1 MMMCLQ
7 HQRPDGELDSYYLKP
22 GRRYHIGRGSVCE
35 VRILDL
41 KLSRKHC
48 ALEFTDNA
56 WHVVDLLSTNGCQY
70 DGQQIVGAV
79 RVAPGGRIEAG
90 QTALIVHSLFTPDA
104 DGAPAG
110 STNADAAP
118 DAAHDHTETT
128 RPNLEEEPLPEG
140 EANHSAASE
149 TGIFNRSQEWE
160 PESEPDVLVK
170 TDALIPNRPPQ
181 ATPAATK
188 PRPTVTPSPAPV
200 PAKIGSG
207 PQRKATPEPRRPTA
221 VFRADGS
228 NNLVQAED
236 QDEEK
241 THVGRPR
248 PAGLGVAAPLG
259 ESAPPA
265 AAPPLVPMPPPT
277 AASSDDR
284 TFFITVLGR
293 RVGPLT
299 RSAAREL
306 KARELKGTL
315 TTGDLEQYP
324 LG

>member
-7 HQRPDGELDSYYLKP
+7 HQRPDGELDTYYLKP
-22 GRRYHIGRGSVCE
+22 GRRYHVGRGSVCE

-90 QTALIVHSLFTPDA
+90 QTALVVHSLFTPDA
-104 DGAPAG
+104 EPAAAGATSAE
-110 STNADAAP
+110 AAS

-128 RPNLEEEPLPEG
+128 QPDLLEEEPLPEG
-140 EANHSAASE
+140 EANHSAAAE
-149 TGIFNRSQEWE
+149 TGMFKVTKEWE
-160 PESEPDVLVK
+160 PESESDALVK
-170 TDALIPNRPPQ
+170 TDALIPNRPLE
-181 ATPAATK
+181 AK
-188 PRPTVTPSPAPV
+188 PRPAAASARPGTGPA
-200 PAKIGSG
+200 
-207 PQRKATPEPRRPTA
+207 RKTTPEPRRPTA

-228 NNLVQAED
+228 NNLAQAD
-236 QDEEK
+236 AQDDEK
-241 THVGRPR
+241 THIGRTR
-248 PAGLGVAAPLG
+248 AADLGIAAPLG
-259 ESAPPA
+259 KAAPPAEAPPA
-265 AAPPLVPMPPPT
+265 APMPPPT
-277 AASSDDR
+277 AAGSEER

-315 TTGDLEQYP
+315 TTADLEQYP

>member
-48 ALEFTDNA
+48 ALEFTDGA

-90 QTALIVHSLFTPDA
+90 QTALVVHSLFSPDEDASPVSAPAIVSAPADA
-104 DGAPAG
+104 DV
-110 STNADAAP
+110 
-118 DAAHDHTETT
+118 AHDHTETT
-128 RPNLEEEPLPEG
+128 RPDLEEEPLPEG
-140 EANHSAASE
+140 EANHSAAAE
-149 TGIFNRSQEWE
+149 TGMFKSSQEWE
-160 PESEPDVLVK
+160 PESSDPLTK
-170 TDALIPNRPPQ
+170 TDALVPNRPPEG
-181 ATPAATK
+181 K
-188 PRPTVTPSPAPV
+188 PRPAAIPTPAPA
-200 PAKIGSG
+200 PARTGSG
-207 PQRKATPEPRRPTA
+207 QLRKPAPEPRRPTA
-221 VFRADGS
+221 VFRADGG
-228 NNLVQAED
+228 NNLAQAQD
-236 QDEEK
+236 QDDEK
-241 THVGRPR
+241 THVGTPV
-248 PAGLGVAAPLG
+248 PPGLVAAAAALN
-259 ESAPPA
+259 EAPPPA
-265 AAPPLVPMPPPT
+265 PMPPPT
-277 AASSDDR
+277 AAASEDR

-293 RVGPLT
+293 RIGPLT
-299 RSAAREL
+299 RSAARDL

-315 TTGDLEQYP
+315 TTSDLEQYP

>member
-104 DGAPAG
+104 EAAPAG
-110 STNADAAP
+110 TTSAETAP
-118 DAAHDHTETT
+118 DTANDHTETT
-128 RPNLEEEPLPEG
+128 RPDLEEEPLPEG

-149 TGIFNRSQEWE
+149 TGLFNRSQEWE

-170 TDALIPNRPPQ
+170 TDALIPNRPLDAKQWPSRTRQ
-181 ATPAATK
+181 R
-188 PRPTVTPSPAPV
+188 RPLRPGPAPV
-200 PAKIGSG
+200 QYARPRPNPGVRPRCSA
-207 PQRKATPEPRRPTA
+207 PMAATIWTRRRIKTTRRPTSARRVRLAWGSPRRSANPHRQPQPHRLRPWLRLLPRAAKTGRSSSLFLA
-221 VFRADGS
+221 V
-228 NNLVQAED
+228 V
-236 QDEEK
+236 
-241 THVGRPR
+241 
-248 PAGLGVAAPLG
+248 
-259 ESAPPA
+259 SAP
-265 AAPPLVPMPPPT
+265 
-277 AASSDDR
+277 
-284 TFFITVLGR
+284 
-293 RVGPLT
+293 
-299 RSAAREL
+299 
-306 KARELKGTL
+306 
-315 TTGDLEQYP
+315 
-324 LG
+324 

>member
-104 DGAPAG
+104 EAAPAG
-110 STNADAAP
+110 TTSAETAP
-118 DAAHDHTETT
+118 DTANDHTETT
-128 RPNLEEEPLPEG
+128 RPDLEEEPLPEG

-149 TGIFNRSQEWE
+149 TGLFNRSQEWE

-170 TDALIPNRPPQ
+170 TDALIPNRPLDAKPVAKQ
-181 ATPAATK
+181 NPAATPATA
-188 PRPTVTPSPAPV
+188 RPGTGPV
-200 PAKIGSG
+200 
-207 PQRKATPEPRRPTA
+207 RKATPEPRRPTA

-228 NNLVQAED
+228 NNLDQAQN
-236 QDEEK
+236 QDDEK
-241 THVGRPR
+241 THIGTPR

-265 AAPPLVPMPPPT
+265 AAPPAAPMAPPT
-277 AASSDDR
+277 AASSEDR

-315 TTGDLEQYP
+315 NTSDLEQYP

>member
-7 HQRPDGELDSYYLKP
+7 HQRPDGELDTYYLKP
-22 GRRYHIGRGSVCE
+22 GRRYHVGRGSVCE

-104 DGAPAG
+104 EPAAGATSAEVA
-110 STNADAAP
+110 S

-128 RPNLEEEPLPEG
+128 QPDLLEEEPLPEG
-140 EANHSAASE
+140 EANHSAAAE
-149 TGIFNRSQEWE
+149 TGMFKVTKEWE
-160 PESEPDVLVK
+160 PEAESDALVK
-170 TDALIPNRPPQ
+170 TDALIPNRPLEAQ
-181 ATPAATK
+181 PAAR
-188 PRPTVTPSPAPV
+188 PRPPAMAGPST
-200 PAKIGSG
+200 
-207 PQRKATPEPRRPTA
+207 RKAAPEPRRPTA

-228 NNLVQAED
+228 NNLDVAQRQGDA

-241 THVGRPR
+241 THIGRP
-248 PAGLGVAAPLG
+248 ANLGVAAPLG
-259 ESAPPA
+259 ESAPPVS
-265 AAPPLVPMPPPT
+265 APAPAPMPPPT
-277 AASSDDR
+277 AAGSEER

-315 TTGDLEQYP
+315 TAGDLEQYP